1 MLVLHRNLQT
11 LSTCF
16 APSLRATLAWSCL
29 WCCCSFSLAPPTKEI
44 IDKDLLYGEAKPGI
58 KNNENCPV
66 RPLFVV
72 LMLLFWSLMVF
83 LPLPS
88 ELHCHSF
95 SFTSPLFQPISISST
110 HNVNPERLGTVFFFR
125 GLHGSKSSES
135 ILYSAYPNGSAN
147 RHKCSSWESCHSQVE
162 CLPTNK
168 IRKVN
173 WLLV

>member
-16 APSLRATLAWSCL
+16 APSLRATLAWLCL

-110 HNVNPERLGTVFFFR
+110 HNVSPERLGTVFFLEDCMEANHQSQSFTQHI
-125 GLHGSKSSES
+125 LMAAQIDTNAIAGSHVTPKLSAFQLIKSE
-135 ILYSAYPNGSAN
+135 
-147 RHKCSSWESCHSQVE
+147 K
-162 CLPTNK
+162 
-168 IRKVN
+168 
-173 WLLV
+173 